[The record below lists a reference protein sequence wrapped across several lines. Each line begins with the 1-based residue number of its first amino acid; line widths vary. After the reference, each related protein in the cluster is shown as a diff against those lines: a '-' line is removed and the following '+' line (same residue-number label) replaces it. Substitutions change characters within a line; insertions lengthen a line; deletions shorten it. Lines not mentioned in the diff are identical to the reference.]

1 VPAAEQQTILLRT
14 NGQAKTG
21 EVTLRDFDQGVV
33 ETLGAEIIP
42 DSNGAAKYWLTKIP
56 GCAPPPGSPGIP
68 VVFAN
73 PEDVYQAY
81 KLPVLLVRREDISAA
96 MERWNPGTG
105 TYRVPADGAE
115 AITVPSPGGNLLG
128 HTLYE
133 EQQQAVPFDLTY
145 TLQVEARY
153 HAHLLNQANSLLKYI
168 LRVYTPYCR
177 VLVLDSLKDVRSYDA
192 FMEGVSNLDEALDVS
207 ERKFGF
213 AVTLRVKAELDLAD
227 PEVHRAVTSLP
238 TIRTSPL

>member
-1 VPAAEQQTILLRT
+1 
-14 NGQAKTG
+14 
-21 EVTLRDFDQGVV
+21 
-33 ETLGAEIIP
+33 
-42 DSNGAAKYWLTKIP
+42 
-56 GCAPPPGSPGIP
+56 
-68 VVFAN
+68 
-73 PEDVYQAY
+73 
-81 KLPVLLVRREDISAA
+81 
-96 MERWNPGTG
+96 
-105 TYRVPADGAE
+105 
-115 AITVPSPGGNLLG
+115 
-128 HTLYE
+128 LYE